1 MLHNIVRMND
11 SGRDGRPH
19 TRLQARKR
27 GSLRL
32 TDVHC
37 RSQKAIQRN
46 DLFIDCGY
54 REIAHCHL
62 LRLDGSSGGYVRSAL
77 LRCWE

>member
-1 MLHNIVRMND
+1 MTAAATGGLTLD
-11 SGRDGRPH
+11 YK
-19 TRLQARKR
+19 L
-27 GSLRL
+27 GS
-32 TDVHC
+32 VHC

-54 REIAHCHL
+54 REIAHRHL
-62 LRLDGSSGGYVRSAL
+62 LRFNGSSGEYVRSAL